1 MSDRKPFDRRRAA
14 EATQERSD
22 LNVAI
27 TELHQTIVR
36 LNKVIDQVKAPEP
49 QSETSAKQESFTLD
63 LANIKIPKTLH

>member
-1 MSDRKPFDRRRAA
+1 MSDRKPSDRRRAA
-14 EATQERSD
+14 DVTQERSD

-36 LNKVIDQVKAPEP
+36 LNKVIDQVKTPEP
-49 QSETSAKQESFTLD
+49 RSAESPKLESFELD

>member
-1 MSDRKPFDRRRAA
+1 MSDRKPIDRRRAA
-14 EATQERSD
+14 EETQERSD

-36 LNKVIDQVKAPEP
+36 LNKVIDQVKTPEP
-49 QSETSAKQESFTLD
+49 HSAQASKQGSFELD

>member
-1 MSDRKPFDRRRAA
+1 MSDRKPSDRRRAA
-14 EATQERSD
+14 DVTQERSD

-36 LNKVIDQVKAPEP
+36 LNKVIDQVKTPEP
-49 QSETSAKQESFTLD
+49 RSSQASKQESFELD

>member
-1 MSDRKPFDRRRAA
+1 MSDRKPSDRRRAA
-14 EATQERSD
+14 DVTQERSD

-36 LNKVIDQVKAPEP
+36 LNKVIDQVKTPEP
-49 QSETSAKQESFTLD
+49 RSAESPKQVSFELD

>member
-1 MSDRKPFDRRRAA
+1 MSDRKPMDRRRAA
-14 EATQERSD
+14 EVTQERSD

-36 LNKVIDQVKAPEP
+36 LNKVIDQVKTPE
-49 QSETSAKQESFTLD
+49 QRMTNGAKQESLALD